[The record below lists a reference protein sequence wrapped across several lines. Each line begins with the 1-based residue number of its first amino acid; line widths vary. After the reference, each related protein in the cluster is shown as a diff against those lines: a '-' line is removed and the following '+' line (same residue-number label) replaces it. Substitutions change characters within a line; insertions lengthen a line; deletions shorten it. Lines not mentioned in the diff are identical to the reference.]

1 MEARAW
7 PIGHALALL
16 FGVLA
21 SLPAAP
27 AVAAGVDQG
36 LVVHLGFAGAV
47 RVGVPVPLEIEVPAL
62 PEGGPAMVA
71 VDVPALGRQTGE
83 VVTTTI
89 VPFDAVAGAGRAFDV
104 PVVLS
109 DIRRPVVVRVLVA
122 GRERLRRAVPIDP
135 MLVGGRVVVALSD
148 EAAGL
153 EPLVRLSERVV
164 TAYVGAE
171 ALPRRWQE
179 YSAVD
184 LLVVRDLDPARLDG
198 AQRDALLTWV
208 RLGGRLLVVARP
220 GLLPPPFLQD
230 VLPASVG
237 QVRVL
242 PPPSPGSVRAGDD
255 LPPGPYAVSPL
266 DPRIGATMTRAGGTV
281 VIAGARAGAGWVE
294 LWGFDPRL
302 PAFAEWPG
310 RVRLWTAA
318 LGEPAPSQVQIDAV
332 AEQLPAGPSLD
343 PLVHAEV
350 AGAVFVYLAALYLIG
365 RRRALRA
372 RALASL
378 AVVAVALVVF
388 WRLAMDVRERST
400 SVVDVTFVE
409 QASGTDVARALTVGA
424 VAVPYGGR
432 YRVRVSGGN
441 VVAPVTASGDLR
453 AEVTDQRTV
462 LEGTLTA
469 GTGPRTFAALG
480 TVSRTA
486 RAELAQ
492 HGRTLRVDLGGER
505 AHRVELHW
513 GDRWYWIGDIPS
525 GGSTFDLDP
534 DRWVRSTAADSDS
547 HDRSWIF
554 LGPNG
559 GVIMGATTPVLVG
572 EIEHT
577 VPVFRLEDGG
587 TLGQHS
593 AILLLSVER
602 R

>member
-1 MEARAW
+1 MRARAW

-16 FGVLA
+16 FGVLV
-21 SLPAAP
+21 SLSVAP
-27 AVAAGVDQG
+27 AVAAGPDQD
-36 LVVHLGFAGAV
+36 LVVHLGFGGAV
-47 RVGVPVPLEIEVPAL
+47 RVGVPVPLKIEVPAL
-62 PEGGPAMVA
+62 PEGGPAMIT

-83 VVTTTI
+83 VVTTTV

-109 DIRRPVVVRVLVA
+109 DIRRPLVVRVIVA
-122 GRERLRRAVPIDP
+122 GHERLHRAVPIDP
-135 MLVGGRVVVALSD
+135 MLVGGRIVAALSD

-153 EPLVRLSERVV
+153 EALAHLPQRVV
-164 TAYVGAE
+164 TTYVGTD

-184 LLVVRDLDPARLDG
+184 LLVVRDLDPGRLDD

-220 GLLPPPFLQD
+220 GTLPPSFLQD

-237 QVRVL
+237 PMRVV
-242 PPPSPGSVRAGDD
+242 PPPSPAAARVGGG
-255 LPPGPYAVSPL
+255 LPTGPYAVSAL
-266 DPRIGATMTRAGGTV
+266 DPHAGATVTRAGGTA
-281 VIAGARAGAGWVE
+281 VIAGARAGAGWVQ

-318 LGEPAPSQVQIDAV
+318 LGEPTASQVEIDAV
-332 AEQLPAGPSLD
+332 AEQVPAGPSLD
-343 PLVHAEV
+343 PFVHAEV
-350 AGAVFVYLAALYLIG
+350 AGAVVVYLAALYLIG

-372 RALASL
+372 GVLASL
-378 AVVAVALVVF
+378 AVVAVALIVF
-388 WRLAMDVRERST
+388 WRLAVDVRARST
-400 SVVDVTFVE
+400 SVADVTFVE
-409 QASGTDVARALTVGA
+409 QASGMAVARALTVGA

-432 YRVRVSGGN
+432 YRVWVSGGS

-453 AEVTDQRTV
+453 AEVTDRGTV

-469 GTGPRTFAALG
+469 GTGPRAFAAIG
-480 TVSRTA
+480 AVSRSA

-492 HGRTLRVDLGGER
+492 QGRILKVDLGGER
-505 AHRVELHW
+505 AHRAELHW

-525 GGSTFDLDP
+525 GGSTVNLDP
-534 DRWVRSTAADSDS
+534 DRWVRSTGTDSDT

-559 GVIMGATTPVLVG
+559 GVIMEATTPVLIG